1 MQSLWRKERQ
11 EEEWMN
17 HKDDER
23 ERKGEKRG
31 REIIHKEIKNE
42 NETRIKHF

>member
-17 HKDDER
+17 QKNER

-31 REIIHKEIKNE
+31 TEIQRIFFKEK
-42 NETRIKHF
+42 K